1 MTSQRHSPTGSTSDA
16 RFARIDW
23 AAIERDLDAWGHA
36 RLPRLLTTAE
46 CRALAGLYDEPSHF
60 RKRVDLARH
69 RFGGGGDYQYFG
81 DPLPSLVAQL
91 REALYPKL
99 ARLANRWN
107 GQLGRDE
114 RFPPSLRGFL
124 KRCHAAGQQRPT
136 PLLLRY
142 GDGGFNR
149 LHQDLYG
156 AIAFPLQ
163 VTVLLSDPE
172 REFRGGEFLL
182 IEQRARMQ
190 SRGDAIALARGEAV
204 VFPTRERPVES
215 ARGFS
220 RAVMR
225 HGVSRIEGRRMALGI
240 IFHDAK

>member
-1 MTSQRHSPTGSTSDA
+1 VTRRKQPSSKTGSDA

-23 AAIERDLDAWGHA
+23 AAAERDLDHWGHA
-36 RLPRLLTTAE
+36 RLPHLLTAAE
-46 CRALAGLYDEPSHF
+46 CRKLAGLYDRQECF

-69 RFGGGGDYQYFG
+69 RFGGGGDYQYFAN
-81 DPLPSLVAQL
+81 PLPPIVAQL
-91 REALYPKL
+91 RERLYPAL
-99 ARLANRWN
+99 ARIANRWSE
-107 GQLGRDE
+107 QLGREE
-114 RFPPSLRGFL
+114 RFPATLAAFQ
-124 KRCHAAGQQRPT
+124 KRCHAAGQLRPT

-163 VTVLLSDPE
+163 VAVLLSDPQ

-182 IEQRARMQ
+182 VEQRARMQ
-190 SRGDAIALARGEAV
+190 SRGDAIALSQGEAV

-220 RAVMR
+220 RAAMR
-225 HGVSRIEGRRMALGI
+225 HGVSRTDGRRLTLGI